1 MEVVGEVRKRDY
13 RIDVEK
19 EDKKNQ
25 FEDIRIPQICRKPG
39 LIM

>member
-19 EDKKNQ
+19 EDKKISLRTSGSPKSAENQ
-25 FEDIRIPQICRKPG
+25 V
-39 LIM
+39 